1 MKGSFLFVY
10 ALVVNVMLS
19 EEVSWAGS
27 GLSQAVRFSRPL
39 RVLQDVLLSFL
50 FSHRPPPCNAL
61 QQLSAVLEPQ
71 GSPVL
76 QQGKAF
82 RT

>member
-1 MKGSFLFVY
+1 
-10 ALVVNVMLS
+10 MLS

-50 FSHRPPPCNAL
+50 FPHHPPPCNAL
-61 QQLSAVLEPQ
+61 LCWSHRALL
-71 GSPVL
+71 L

-82 RT
+82 RA